1 VLRVRQQGVPISA
14 ACVLIPAET
23 LALTTLLQHFPK
35 WSDSCN
41 LAPRKAVN
49 LAQRTIEMLIGRLI
63 TDEQFRFEFLQDP
76 QRTLVAQC
84 DLGLELSRTEMAALV
99 ETDPALWTRTADAV
113 DPRLQ
118 KASLKN
124 PNPIRR
130 K

>member
-1 VLRVRQQGVPISA
+1 
-14 ACVLIPAET
+14 
-23 LALTTLLQHFPK
+23 
-35 WSDSCN
+35 
-41 LAPRKAVN
+41 
-49 LAQRTIEMLIGRLI
+49 MLIGRLI

-76 QRTLVAQC
+76 QKTLFAQC
-84 DLGLELSRTEMAALV
+84 DLGLELSRTEIAALV
-99 ETDPALWTRTADAV
+99 DTDPTLWTRTADAV